1 MIMNKFKKFFKSFC
15 LLLMCTMCAFLCAC
29 GGVETE
35 DDDYQFGL
43 RMDNVKIL
51 RRSYGEDRASAV
63 AMVSSYY
70 DSYVNNLLKYFSY
83 VYGIVNE
90 AELTAMSV
98 AATLNA
104 QGLFDEETKEAIT
117 TLLTEVLASGDDFK
131 YNYDA
136 IRYQIYPETALYAPK
151 WKKETSPG
159 VFVYSNAATAPDA
172 NYVENEEKFT
182 TAPIAMSPTH
192 YRVTADM
199 SKGWNWGLYYELG
212 TTVLDKA
219 DAFLKAYPGSV
230 VSGNTIV
237 VDVKVDDY
245 TYSNAAAYNG
255 LSGYYGTGN
264 LYSYLEEYNYMSF
277 DSETYTNSIFTP
289 IVGTAVPATTNFEK
303 ALTYVIYSIVNNQKP
318 ANITVTK
325 TNTGNTFTVEG
336 YSNLDAALTSAR
348 QEYIDKTAYI
358 GLTKTDQETLVK
370 YILDNV
376 IGVDAVEYANSVDA
390 TSRYDL
396 HYEEMVSAIV
406 TYCTALTPTGETKDA
421 DGNSTGEITY
431 IGGQYLSSDIVDY
444 AYASAYVN
452 GDALGFL
459 EFAHLG
465 EYEYQ
470 SMMLMPKEDAK
481 IDEIWLDFAYDGNGG
496 TNDSIKIRTYIRN
509 YVGNGEFVIYTKDIE
524 VKEGVIDV
532 GEDGTT
538 LCFDFSDT
546 NDKYIQCDKIDFD
559 EAIHSDRYKKRVEA
573 GGIINP
579 LILLEKREL
588 VISNMTNARNY
599 YSLIEGEYRDY
610 GVFNHNMLSEEV
622 YNNGHYVEIAFEV
635 ISATTDNF
643 KFYCGLS
650 LVNEYF
656 EKDLSQYQ

>member
-1 MIMNKFKKFFKSFC
+1 MNKFKKVLKSFC

-43 RMDNVKIL
+43 RMDNVKVL
-51 RRSYGEDRASAV
+51 RRSYGEDRASAI
-63 AMVSSYY
+63 AMVSAYY
-70 DSYVNNLLKYFSY
+70 DTYVNNLLQYLNH
-83 VYGIVNE
+83 VYGIVDTTKL
-90 AELTAMSV
+90 AAMS
-98 AATLNA
+98 AAVTLNA
-104 QGLFDEETKEAIT
+104 QEMFDEETKTQIT
-117 TLLTEVLASGDDFK
+117 TLLAEVLASGDDFK

-172 NYVENEEKFT
+172 TYVENEEKFT

-245 TYSNAAAYNG
+245 TYNTGTYNG
-255 LSGYYGTGN
+255 LSGYYGVGN
-264 LYSYLEEYNYMSF
+264 LYSYVEEYDYMSF
-277 DSETYTNSIFTP
+277 NSATYTNSIFTP
-289 IVGTAVPATTNFEK
+289 TVGAAVSATTGFEK
-303 ALTYVIYSIVNNQKP
+303 ALTYVIYSIVNNKVP

-325 TNTGNTFTVEG
+325 TSTETTFVVEG
-336 YSNLDAALTSAR
+336 YSNLDAALTAAR
-348 QEYIDKTAYI
+348 QEYVDKTAYI

-376 IGVDAVEYANSVDA
+376 IGSEAVNYANSVEA

-406 TYCTALTPTGETKDA
+406 SYCTALTLTGETKDEGGA
-421 DGNSTGEITY
+421 IKNQTF

-481 IDEIWLDFAYDGNGG
+481 IDEIWLDFAYAGDGGKD
-496 TNDSIKIRTYIRN
+496 DSIKIRTYIRN
-509 YVGNGEFVIYTKDIE
+509 YLGNGEFEIYTKDIE
-524 VKEGVIDV
+524 VKEAVVDV

-546 NDKYIQCDKIDFD
+546 RDKYIQCDAIDFD
-559 EAIHSDRYKKRVEA
+559 DAIHSDRFKKRVEG

-588 VISNMTNARNY
+588 VISNMTDARNY

-610 GVFNHNMLSEEV
+610 GVFNHNMLPEET
-622 YNNGHYVEIAFEV
+622 YKNGHYVEIAFEV
-635 ISATTDNF
+635 ISATTENY